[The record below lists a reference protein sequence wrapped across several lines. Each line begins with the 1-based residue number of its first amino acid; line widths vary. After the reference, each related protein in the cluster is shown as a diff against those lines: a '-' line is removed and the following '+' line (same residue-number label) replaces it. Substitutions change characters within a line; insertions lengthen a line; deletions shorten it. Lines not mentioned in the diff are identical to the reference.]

1 MQRIKTVKITQINRV
16 ASAKTKEHHGFKEEK
31 RKKKNA

>member
-1 MQRIKTVKITQINRV
+1 MQRIKTVKITQINTV
-16 ASAKTKEHHGFKEEK
+16 VSAKTKEHHGFKEEK